1 MANTIS
7 IREANGITN
16 RNSETA
22 MLVNTN
28 RDGEDV
34 EEATAAEDAVEA
46 AEDPE
51 DEAEAI
57 DRYSSQKTPI
67 YL

>member
-1 MANTIS
+1 MENTTS
-7 IREANGITN
+7 IRAANDITN
-16 RNSETA
+16 RNSETK
-22 MLVNTN
+22 MLGNTN
-28 RDGEDV
+28 RDGEDR
-34 EEATAAEDAVEA
+34 EEEPAAEDAVEA

>member
-16 RNSETA
+16 CNSETT

-28 RDGEDV
+28 RAGEDG
-34 EEATAAEDAVEA
+34 EEATAAEDAVA
-46 AEDPE
+46 AVEDPE

>member
-28 RDGEDV
+28 RDGEDA

>member
-16 RNSETA
+16 RNSETM

-28 RDGEDV
+28 WAGEDG

-46 AEDPE
+46 AEDSE